1 MEESINAFLER
12 LVVMQWS
19 KTKSTLESFLCDKL
33 QGRIKIYATVY
44 RKFHDSPSRVWIT
57 FDNKEIISASD
68 VTYQTKH
75 EKLYQKI
82 KEKEGLKGIPFN
94 DDWDVMFNSPER
106 QALVRASNYVE
117 EMLLTQNVFNATH
130 FYAPFME
137 YGSLSID
144 EALQSEHII
153 IRAYTMLDRRLGKRR
168 LINFNFNLHDTHPLI
183 IDFYKI
189 RCDVEGI
196 SVKTSPKQLSD

>member
-1 MEESINAFLER
+1 MIRRILRQKLLDESINAFLER

-33 QGRIKIYATVY
+33 QGRIKVYATVY

-82 KEKEGLKGIPFN
+82 KEKEGLKGIP
-94 DDWDVMFNSPER
+94 
-106 QALVRASNYVE
+106 
-117 EMLLTQNVFNATH
+117 
-130 FYAPFME
+130 
-137 YGSLSID
+137 
-144 EALQSEHII
+144 II
-153 IRAYTMLDRRLGKRR
+153 IEW
-168 LINFNFNLHDTHPLI
+168 NSF
-183 IDFYKI
+183 
-189 RCDVEGI
+189 
-196 SVKTSPKQLSD
+196 